1 MMKHT
6 NRTFPISL
14 FAFASVALF
23 WPQMAQAQ
31 AATSLK
37 APQDVSLD
45 ILECSQTAD
54 SNATLSWEKQTGATE
69 YRVYTRLGEDE
80 FGAYEATT
88 SAKIKLPLDS
98 KDISIIAITSAEK
111 TQVNGKTV
119 VNESDKSPE
128 FEVDVAKLCQKTTP
142 TTSVTPEPTKESVTV
157 TLTPTNEEAQE
168 PVVNQNPTLIE
179 EPTVSPT
186 DENLVKLEQKYA
198 DSKKNQAQIEKKV
211 QSFVSW
217 VKSKIFF
224 FK

>member
-1 MMKHT
+1 MKHT
-6 NRTFPISL
+6 NRTISIL
-14 FAFASVALF
+14 LSAFASVALL
-23 WPQMAQAQ
+23 WPQIAQAQ
-31 AATSLK
+31 AATSIK

-111 TQVNGKTV
+111 TLVNGKTV

-157 TLTPTNEEAQE
+157 TVIPTPNEEAQE
-168 PVVNQNPTLIE
+168 PVVNQNPILIE